1 MDSLELSS
9 APVGEECAQLGSD
22 GYYERAQKECKSLIR
37 QLRRQFGNEPV
48 GARLY
53 VKSNPHDF
61 GSYYEVACKFDENS
75 QEAIEYAYNIEAN
88 MPENWDAV
96 AKAEF
101 EGAVI

>member
-22 GYYERAQKECKSLIR
+22 GYYEKAHKECKAFIK
-37 QLRRQFGNEPV
+37 QLRRQFGQEPM

-61 GSYYEVACKFDENS
+61 GSYYEVACKFDSDN
-75 QEAIEYAYNIEAN
+75 QEAVEYAYKVEAEL
-88 MPENWDAV
+88 PEEWDEE
-96 AKAEF
+96 AKLEL
-101 EGAVI
+101 